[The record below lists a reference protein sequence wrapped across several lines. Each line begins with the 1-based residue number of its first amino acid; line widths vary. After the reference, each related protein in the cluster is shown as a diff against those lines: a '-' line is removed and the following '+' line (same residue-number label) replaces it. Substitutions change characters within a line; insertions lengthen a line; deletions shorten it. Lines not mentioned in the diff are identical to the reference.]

1 MRDVRELW
9 DFPVKEGISY
19 PNANRVHPLMQ
30 ERVERILLA
39 ARSEGN
45 LKRLVLYGSSLEF
58 RCSSTSDI
66 DLYAESVDP
75 EKPLA
80 FIPDLDCEVDLV
92 TNLSRDSRLYR
103 EIDRTGLVLYERAP

>member
-9 DFPVKEGISY
+9 DFPVKDGVSF

-39 ARSEGN
+39 ARSDKN
-45 LKRLVLYGSSLEF
+45 LKRLILYGSSLEF
-58 RCSSTSDI
+58 RCSSASDI

-75 EKPLA
+75 EKPLV

-103 EIDRTGLVLYERAP
+103 EIDRTGLLLYERAQ